1 MESISE
7 QLKQM
12 LEEREI
18 YTSGNLLKCILG
30 LNELESN
37 IFSYLLK
44 NGNACTKELSK
55 VFDKD
60 RSSIQRALQNLF
72 ELKVI
77 KRDSLSLK
85 EFFEC
90 KGIEEDNKRGYL
102 FVYSA
107 KDINFVKKEFRKLL
121 DKWYSSMINYI
132 ENLDSIFDCY
142 ETEGKLC

>member
-44 NGNACTKELSK
+44 NGNACTKELSN

-90 KGIEEDNKRGYL
+90 KGKEEDNKRGYL
-102 FVYSA
+102 YVYSA
-107 KDINFVKKEFRKLL
+107 RDINFVKKEFRKLL
-121 DKWYSSMINYI
+121 DKWYASMIKYI
-132 ENLDSIFDCY
+132 DSIFDCY